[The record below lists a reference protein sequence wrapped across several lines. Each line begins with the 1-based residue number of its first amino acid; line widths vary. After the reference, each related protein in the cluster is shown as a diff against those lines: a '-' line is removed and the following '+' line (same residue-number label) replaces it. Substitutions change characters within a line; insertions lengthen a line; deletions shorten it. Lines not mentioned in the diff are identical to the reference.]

1 LSAVHNR
8 SCKAFYA
15 LASRGNL
22 ELLPRGSMR
31 RTRLLRGALAC
42 WGASSPALSAEQLG
56 GLGALVCDMEPVTV
70 TASHPHVLENL
81 KLCRALSG
89 AQRDALNAVLL
100 AGATAYGHPSSW
112 DVRSLHSLGT
122 LMLSLNQTVL
132 RSLAEEVRRALRRR
146 IAATYRGQDSIQQHR
161 SRVLLGA
168 LASIKVSSS
177 PRRRARRS
185 TGRCPSV
192 PITAGALADPLLL
205 LSYES
210 SEEFDLCLDERVLR
224 SSLALL
230 LEQPLTAGFLR
241 VVQRRLGQMYPEG
254 IPEEQLKLLGP
265 LSHLYTP
272 EEISTW
278 TVTSNAT
285 LLALLNPRVG
295 KWTAPQAQQLITRYL
310 DLGGILTGSLLQSI
324 GGSTLCR
331 LDEEHISCITPEAI
345 GCAGPLDISS
355 CSQAKKNQLYAKAQE
370 AFASQA
376 GTPAYYSLIQ
386 PYLGGAPAKDLK
398 ELAKTGISMDIDTFT
413 ALNPE
418 ELQQLSVTDVK
429 NLLGINLPDLK
440 QVENLPAVIN
450 WIRRQDQWELDH
462 ILGIGLQGGIVKP
475 SPTGSA
481 TSVAVT
487 PSITV
492 VPTTAVLAT
501 TALPAGTTTSSHT
514 AMGSSTSTHVSPT
527 PNAITLTPL
536 HAQSTLSS
544 AGGSPVTTSRV
555 TTRPA
560 LLPSSTSPCS
570 VHPATTSMTTRS

>member
-1 LSAVHNR
+1 VAAVPNR

-31 RTRLLRGALAC
+31 RTRLLRGALVC
-42 WGASSPALSAEQLG
+42 WGASGPGLSAEQLG
-56 GLGALVCDMEPVTV
+56 GLGALVCAMEPTAVA
-70 TASHPHVLENL
+70 ASHPRVLENL

-89 AQRDALNAVLL
+89 AQRAALNAVLL

-112 DVRSLHSLGT
+112 DLGTLHSLGT
-122 LMLSLNQTVL
+122 LVLSLNRTVL
-132 RSLAEEVRRALRRR
+132 RSLAEEVRRALHMH
-146 IAATYRGQDSIQQHR
+146 IAATYRGQDGVQRHR

-168 LASIKVSSS
+168 LASTKASSS

-185 TGRCPSV
+185 AGRCPSV
-192 PITAGALADPLLL
+192 PVTAGALADPLLL
-205 LSYES
+205 LSYGS
-210 SEEFDLCLDERVLR
+210 SEEFDLCLDERALR

-265 LSHLYTP
+265 LAHLYTP

-295 KWTAPQAQQLITRYL
+295 KWSAPQAQQLITRYL

-331 LDEEHISCITPEAI
+331 LDEEHISCIAPEAI

-386 PYLGGAPAKDLK
+386 PYLGECLSLCPVPLHYRHILLCQK
-398 ELAKTGISMDIDTFT
+398 
-413 ALNPE
+413 PE
-418 ELQQLSVTDVK
+418 GEHCRVLQQLSVTDVK

-440 QVENLPAVIN
+440 QVENLPAVIS

-462 ILGIGLQGGIVKP
+462 VLGIGLQGGIVKP

-481 TSVAVT
+481 TSAAVT
-487 PSITV
+487 PCATI

-527 PNAITLTPL
+527 PNAITPTPPR
-536 HAQSTLSS
+536 AQSTLSS
-544 AGGSPVTTSRV
+544 AGGSPATTSRV
-555 TTRPA
+555 TARPA
-560 LLPSSTSPCS
+560 PLPSSTSPCS
-570 VHPATTSMTTRS
+570 VHPATTSVTTRS